1 MCIRL
6 AALVTLTACLATV
19 PATGQMTGL
28 PIIANPNTNPG
39 ITATGVLTLSSGQAG
54 GGWGSTAE
62 VDWTVGRVSVRAL
75 LGSRHPREEFSLP
88 VDLTTEIE
96 SYAVY
101 GVGGAFRLLGGSGEG
116 FAISM
121 QVGAGFESR
130 HRVVA
135 ESTTIVGVPSRKT
148 YTITLAVGLREHFW
162 GVGWE
167 PWVAGSVRSVK
178 FDLGELPRC
187 VGGCFFV
194 SAGIDILP
202 GRWMPGASVHPG
214 VSGGLDLWVTPTFC
228 MRVAFDLTQI
238 DVPVLLVHR
247 STSSSTM
254 YLRQPTYGVRTRPQL
269 LTAGFRVRFPTS

>member
-1 MCIRL
+1 MRTRF
-6 AALVTLTACLATV
+6 AALVTLTACLATA
-19 PATGQMTGL
+19 PATSQVTGL
-28 PIIANPNTNPG
+28 PIIANPKTHPG
-39 ITATGVLTLSSGQAG
+39 ITATGVLTLSSGQAA

-75 LGSRHPREEFSLP
+75 LGSRHPREEFTLP
-88 VDLTTEIE
+88 VDITSEIE
-96 SYAVY
+96 AYAVY
-101 GVGGAFRLLGGSGEG
+101 GAGGAFRLLGGSGEG

-135 ESTTIVGVPSRKT
+135 ESAIVVVPSRKT
-148 YTITLAVGLREHFW
+148 YAITLAVGLREHLW
-162 GVGWE
+162 GIGWE
-167 PWVAGSVRSVK
+167 PWVAGSVRSVH
-178 FDLGELPRC
+178 FDLGKLPRC

-194 SAGIDILP
+194 AAGIDTLP

-228 MRVAFDLTQI
+228 KRVAFDLTQI
-238 DVPVLLVHR
+238 DVPVLPVYRHT
-247 STSSSTM
+247 STWM
-254 YLRQPTYGVRTRPQL
+254 DLLEPTYGVRTRPQL